1 MSASDL
7 FKIAGVLARKG
18 ILSSVVHASTTA
30 VATQNGAEIR
40 RMKDNKLF
48 RSVVETPRVPATE
61 FIKHLSSICE
71 QVKDTLG
78 EECYVYWKGTKFISD
93 KGELKS
99 AGQAVKKFQ
108 EKRAFASGYGSGT
121 VEKMPAGLKADI
133 DSVKDVLKFLIHT
146 LETEASKGKTTY
158 IARFLL
164 PRLGTADRELRNI
177 TPSQYRSYPK
187 AGDCIAD
194 ALERTD
200 VLQTLVRDKY
210 NAECETQEIKIK
222 TAKAMIQAIITCLEK

>member
-1 MSASDL
+1 
-7 FKIAGVLARKG
+7 VLARKG

-30 VATQNGAEIR
+30 VATQGGAEIR
-40 RMKDNKLF
+40 RMKDNRLF
-48 RSVVETPRVPATE
+48 RSVVETPKVPATE

-108 EKRAFASGYGSGT
+108 EKRAFAASPANPVLST
-121 VEKMPAGLKADI
+121 KMPAGLKADI
-133 DSVKDVLKFLIHT
+133 DSVLDVLKFLKHM
-146 LETEASKGKTTY
+146 LETEASKGKQTY

-177 TPSQYRSYPK
+177 TPSQYKSYPK

-194 ALERTD
+194 ALERID

-210 NAECETQEIKIK
+210 NAECDTQEIKIK
-222 TAKAMIQAIITCLEK
+222 TAKAMIQAIITCLEA